1 MCKCTGEEALEMRK
15 HTRTMVLSTWI
26 TASAFLA
33 GAGLYAD
40 DKKVTDNSGR
50 VYSYQPNDEHT
61 NKKLAHKKTAERV
74 GGSAAGGALVGAI
87 AGGGKGAAI
96 GALAGGGGGYVWDK
110 HEKDKQKKRDEG
122 R

>member
-1 MCKCTGEEALEMRK
+1 MRK
-15 HTRTMVLSTWI
+15 HTRTMVLSALI
-26 TASAFLA
+26 TASSFLA
-33 GAGLYAD
+33 GTGLYAD
-40 DKKVTDNSGR
+40 DKTVRTDSNGK

-61 NKKLAHKKTAERV
+61 NKKLAHKKTVERV
-74 GGSAAGGALVGAI
+74 GGSAAGGAAIGAI

-96 GALAGGGGGYVWDK
+96 GALAGGGGGALWDK